1 MQVLVVD
8 PSFAMASSESRPLP
22 GLTGEAL
29 VYSHIPDD
37 TRNADMIIG
46 TWQSLQ
52 LSNPITPNTQ
62 HGERVDK
69 GHEAGTLAWTQSQAG
84 GNG

>member
-22 GLTGEAL
+22 GLTWAAL
-29 VYSHIPDD
+29 VYSHIPDN
-37 TRNADMIIG
+37 TPNVDMTIG

-69 GHEAGTLAWTQSQAG
+69 GREAGTLARTRSQAG